1 MDHQRHFGGPA
12 GLPGLGQ
19 VVLMV
24 TLGSPK
30 YAKLRERFWDILGYF
45 GAGHQLLKSFALVN
59 TGREV
64 SGSGSSVI
72 GDLSQRGRLG

>member
-1 MDHQRHFGGPA
+1 MDHQRHSGGPA

-30 YAKLRERFWDILGYF
+30 YAKLRERFWGILGYF
-45 GAGHQLLKSFALVN
+45 GAGHQLLKSLALVN
-59 TGREV
+59 TGQEV